1 MNVGFIRAYQTVNET
16 RPITKKKYE
25 LTGSSMTCITRKK
38 REYYMTCIFL
48 PKFKIILSVFYVY
61 ATGAST
67 LSCIATQLIG
77 VF

>member
-38 REYYMTCIFL
+38 GNTI
-48 PKFKIILSVFYVY
+48 
-61 ATGAST
+61 
-67 LSCIATQLIG
+67 
-77 VF
+77 